1 MVKSLLKYWLRGDD
15 RGLNQFL
22 ASHKTCRD
30 QSAQYVSNVN
40 AGRSG
45 ARLQFSTMPYLVCAK
60 LTCRRTVLSKL
71 LTALS
76 PKFRLARTT
85 AGKSYRGLST
95 GKEQP
100 VRLLLVDQ
108 PVVIRDRLDADLLE
122 DLAECIGER

>member
-1 MVKSLLKYWLRGDD
+1 MHED
-15 RGLNQFL
+15 RGLVCSFRPCVFGMCEVDLQTHRPF
-22 ASHKTCRD
+22 KTANGIVR
-30 QSAQYVSNVN
+30 
-40 AGRSG
+40 
-45 ARLQFSTMPYLVCAK
+45 
-60 LTCRRTVLSKL
+60 
-71 LTALS
+71 
-76 PKFRLARTT
+76 KFRLARTT

>member
-1 MVKSLLKYWLRGDD
+1 MQGSV
-15 RGLNQFL
+15 
-22 ASHKTCRD
+22 
-30 QSAQYVSNVN
+30 
-40 AGRSG
+40 RSIRQQRECTKIG
-45 ARLQFSTMPYLVCAK
+45 GSFAVFDHAYLVCAK